1 MKAQGPVEI
10 GSLITHIP
18 GVKGGRPVIMG
29 TGIPV
34 KRIAACHRMG
44 MDAGEI
50 VAQYSN
56 LNLAQ
61 VHAALAYYYANAV
74 AVAKDLEEEEA
85 DYDRLLGQSRKSRAA

>member
-1 MKAQGPVEI
+1 VEI
-10 GSLITHIP
+10 GSLITHTP
-18 GVKGGRPVIMG
+18 GVKGGRPLIKG

-61 VHAALAYYYANAV
+61 VHAALAYCYANAE
-74 AVAKDLEEEEA
+74 AVAKDLSEEEA
-85 DYDRLLGQSRKSRAA
+85 AYDQLAEQSRKSCAA